1 MSHVPIVR
9 IGSVFLAKTDSW
21 HQHLGLTSPHP
32 QHSLNFC
39 EETHRFATK
48 SVETGRLARNPSSIR
63 DSPVFERL
71 LRNLDS
77 FFERRSRNAIL
88 LMTLVAAIAIGV
100 LDHYSEPDLL
110 LLYLVPIFVASWYGG
125 WAAGAVVAIYCS
137 ASAFVTGAMAG
148 KSGAGGPGTV
158 EMVNLFVHLL
168 AYLTIA
174 KVISRLKE
182 SRRQTGYI
190 VHDLRAPIA
199 NAISGLM
206 TIQQSDATLGPA
218 EKEMVDL
225 ALVSS
230 QRAVTLV
237 NSLLDISKLESG
249 KFDITEETV
258 RLDPFLDDC
267 FQEVELW
274 ARANNINLTRNL
286 LASEAVFDPRLTA
299 RVLVNLLSNALKF
312 SPENATVNVRA
323 QIIHHSL
330 RLAVEDQGPGIPH
343 DLIKEVF
350 QPFNQV
356 KGTKTGT
363 GLGLAFCRLAVHAQ
377 HGNIWVDPDVEKG
390 TTVWLSIPQPETPK
404 PNHAALK
411 EAQRPVS

>member
-1 MSHVPIVR
+1 MIEP
-9 IGSVFLAKTDSW
+9 
-21 HQHLGLTSPHP
+21 
-32 QHSLNFC
+32 
-39 EETHRFATK
+39 
-48 SVETGRLARNPSSIR
+48 
-63 DSPVFERL
+63 L
-71 LRNLDS
+71 LRTLDS

-100 LDHYSEPDLL
+100 LDHYAEPDLL
-110 LLYLVPIFVASWYGG
+110 LLYLAPIFVASWYGG
-125 WAAGAVVAIYCS
+125 WTVGSVVAIYCS

-148 KSGAGGPGTV
+148 KSGYGGPGTI
-158 EMVNLFVHLL
+158 EMVNLLVHLL

-174 KVISRLKE
+174 KIISRLKE

-206 TIQQSDATLGPA
+206 TIQQSGANLGPA

-237 NSLLDISKLESG
+237 TSLLDISKLESG
-249 KFDITEETV
+249 KFDITDETV
-258 RLDPFLDDC
+258 CLDEFLDDC
-267 FQEVELW
+267 FHQVELW
-274 ARANNINLTRNL
+274 ARANRITLSKNL
-286 LASEAVFDPRLTA
+286 LAKEATLDPRLTA

-312 SPENATVNVRA
+312 SPEDTTVTVRA
-323 QIIHHSL
+323 QIIHHTL
-330 RLAVEDQGPGIPH
+330 RVAVEDQGPGIPH

-356 KGTKTGT
+356 KGTQSGT
-363 GLGLAFCRLAVHAQ
+363 GLGLAFCRLAVQAQ
-377 HGNIWVDPDVEKG
+377 HGQIWVDPEVEKG
-390 TTVWLSIPQPETPK
+390 TTVWFSIPQPEGPRQ
-404 PNHAALK
+404 NHSAIPQPT
-411 EAQRPVS
+411 EG